1 MSREFILFG
10 GKISRKRK
18 KMPSYITKLDGCIRW
33 SRFSCLHAL
42 EEKGTLARGNI
53 SCWDISLTMWLYIY
67 WQFSSNCKRNAPGEV
82 ICTSTRRV
90 SFHFFGTLRF
100 WRFCYL
106 TLASSSTDA
115 EKLYSTRPR
124 KAEQDAE
131 IRRERGEYRYRESY
145 RELETLK
152 QINDD
157 K

>member
-18 KMPSYITKLDGCIRW
+18 KCQVTSPNLMDVDIRW

-82 ICTSTRRV
+82 ICIHEEV